1 MDQTNNPTAGNGIGN
16 NAGSTAGTGTI
27 GSDTGAARERLMSD
41 LKTAIG
47 DAEQWLRSAA
57 SSSAEGAE
65 EAKTHFKET
74 LRSAKTNLLTLED
87 SALAKG
93 KLAAQCADTYVH
105 DNPWRSVVIG
115 AVVGLLAGVIISRD

>member
-16 NAGSTAGTGTI
+16 STAGTGTI
-27 GSDTGAARERLMSD
+27 GSDTGAARERLMTD
-41 LKTAIG
+41 LKNAIG
-47 DAEQWLRSAA
+47 DAEQWLRGAA
-57 SSSAEGAE
+57 SSTADGAE
-65 EAKTHFKET
+65 EAKSQFRET
-74 LRSAKTNLLTLED
+74 LRSAKTNLLSLED
-87 SALAKG
+87 TALAKG

>member
-1 MDQTNNPTAGNGIGN
+1 MDQTTTPPSAGNGK
-16 NAGSTAGTGTI
+16 I
-27 GSDTGAARERLMSD
+27 GSDTGEARERLMSD

-47 DAEQWLRSAA
+47 DAEQWLRGAA
-57 SSSAEGAE
+57 SASADGAE
-65 EAKTHFKET
+65 EAKSQFRDT

-87 SALAKG
+87 TALAKG

-115 AVVGLLAGVIISRD
+115 AVIGLLAGVVISRD

>member
-1 MDQTNNPTAGNGIGN
+1 MDQTTNTPTAG
-16 NAGSTAGTGTI
+16 SGTI
-27 GSDTGAARERLMSD
+27 GSDTGVARERLMSD

-57 SSSAEGAE
+57 SSTADGAE
-65 EAKTHFKET
+65 EAKSQFKET

-93 KLAAQCADTYVH
+93 KLAAQSAVTYVH
-105 DNPWRSVVIG
+105 DNPWRAVVIG
-115 AVVGLLAGVIISRD
+115 GVVGLLAGVIISRD